1 MFDLN
6 LSQLLPP
13 LPDKADVITYTIK
26 VNDQVISDQIEVMQI
41 QVSRSFNRIPFTILR
56 VLESDVSTQ
65 RMEVSDQ
72 NLLSPGNKIE
82 IAVGYYSDEATIF
95 KGIIIRH
102 AIKIKNEKA
111 PLIEIE
117 CKDIAI
123 KMTVGRKNKYF
134 FNKTDSEIIEEIA
147 RSYGGDI
154 TPDVTSTDANHPHM
168 VQYFAT
174 DWDFVL
180 TRADANALLVSA
192 VDGRLIVKKPDFD
205 QSAKFVLNYGS
216 SIYEFEAEMDARDQ
230 YPAAKVVGWDA
241 SQQDILAAEANESGS
256 SVLGS
261 SALGGLASSVQGVA
275 QGGIGNLVADLF
287 GAGVNTDYTQ
297 VIGIDNYLA
306 QHSGTFT
313 NEELQAWAAAQY
325 QKSTLAKAKGRV
337 RFDGVADIYPGDC
350 IELQNVGLRHTG
362 KVFVTAVKH
371 EVQEGAWFTEA
382 QFGLP
387 HCWFAQEFED
397 IQDRPAADLLP
408 GVCGLQIGIV
418 TKIDNDPEG
427 EDRILVRMPLVDN
440 GAEGVWAR
448 MASQDAGS
456 GDNGG
461 RGSYFRPEED
471 DEVILG
477 FLNDDPRNPIVLGML
492 NSSRKPAQITAT
504 SANNEKGWITRSG
517 MKMLFDDEQ
526 KSWTV
531 ETPDGK
537 KVTINDS
544 EDTIQLE
551 DQHGNKIVMSS
562 DGITIDSS
570 KDLTLKAAGD
580 VSLEGMN
587 VNQKA
592 NQEMNIDGQAKAQLK
607 AVGDVV
613 IKGTFVKIN

>member
-1 MFDLN
+1 MIN
-6 LSQLLPP
+6 INPSQLLPP
-13 LPDKADVITYTIK
+13 LPDKTDVITYTIK
-26 VNDQVISDQIEVMQI
+26 VNEEVISDQLEVMQI
-41 QVSRSFNRIPFTILR
+41 QVNRSFNRIPYAILR

-72 NLLSPGNKIE
+72 DLLSPGNKIE
-82 IAVGYYSDEATIF
+82 VAVGYYSDETTIF

-102 AIKIKNEKA
+102 AIKVKSQKA

-117 CKDIAI
+117 CKDVAV

-134 FNKTDSEIIEEIA
+134 FNKTDGSIIEEIA
-147 RSYGGDI
+147 QSYKGEIQTEIKGA
-154 TPDVTSTDANHPHM
+154 DVEHPHM

-180 TRADANALLVSA
+180 TRADANALLVA
-192 VDGRLIVKKPDFD
+192 VVDGKLFAQKPDFN
-205 QSAKFVLNYGS
+205 QAAKHVFNYGS
-216 SIYEFEAEMDARDQ
+216 SLYEFEAEMDARDQ
-230 YPAAKVVGWDA
+230 YPAAKVA
-241 SQQDILAAEANESGS
+241 SWNPAEQKVLAAEADAAGS
-256 SVLGS
+256 SVLGGS
-261 SALGGLASSVQGVA
+261 GGLGGAISK
-275 QGGIGNLVADLF
+275 IGNLVADLR
-287 GAGVNTDYTQ
+287 GTGVNTDYTQ
-297 VIGIDNYLA
+297 VIGIGNYLA
-306 QHSGTFT
+306 QHSGVFT
-313 NEELQAWAAAQY
+313 NQELQAWASAQY
-325 QKSTLAKAKGRV
+325 QKSTLSKAKGRV

-350 IELQNVGLRHTG
+350 MELQNVGLRHTG
-362 KVFVTAVKH
+362 KVFVTAIKH
-371 EVQEGAWFTEA
+371 EVQEGSWFTEA

-387 HCWFAQEFED
+387 HCWFAQEFND

-408 GVCGLQIGIV
+408 GVCGLQIGVV
-418 TKIDNDPEG
+418 TKIENDPEG

-448 MASQDAGS
+448 VASQDAGL
-456 GDNGG
+456 GDDGVK
-461 RGSYFRPEED
+461 RGAYFRPQTN

-477 FLNDDPRNPIVLGML
+477 FLNDDPRSPIVLGML
-492 NSSRKPAQITAT
+492 HSSKNPSPITAT

-537 KVTINDS
+537 KATVNDT
-544 EDTIQLE
+544 DDVIQLE
-551 DQHGNKIVMSS
+551 DQYGNKIIMGS
-562 DGITIDSS
+562 DGITIDSAS
-570 KDLTLKAAGD
+570 DLNLKAAGD

-592 NQEMNIDGQAKAQLK
+592 NQEMNIGGQSKAQVK

>member
-1 MFDLN
+1 MFDIN
-6 LSQLLPP
+6 PSQLLSP
-13 LPDKADVITYTIK
+13 LPDKTDVITYTIK
-26 VNDQVISDQIEVMQI
+26 VNDQLISDQLEVMQI
-41 QVSRSFNRIPFTILR
+41 QVSRSFNRIPYAILR

-72 NLLSPGNKIE
+72 DVLSPGNKIE
-82 IAVGYYSDEATIF
+82 IAVGYYSDESTVF

-102 AIKIKNEKA
+102 AIKIKGHKS
-111 PLIEIE
+111 PTLEIE
-117 CKDIAI
+117 CKDIAV

-134 FNKTDSEIIEEIA
+134 FNKTDSDIIEEIA
-147 RSYGGDI
+147 RSYGNDI
-154 TPDVTSTDANHPHM
+154 TPDIASTDANHPHM
-168 VQYFAT
+168 VQYFAS
-174 DWDFVL
+174 DWDFAL

-192 VDGRLIVKKPDFD
+192 VDGKLVAKKPDFN
-205 QSAKFVLNYGS
+205 QVPKFVLNYGT

-241 SQQDILAAEANESGS
+241 SQQDVLAAEADESGS
-256 SVLGS
+256 SVLGGG
-261 SALGGLASSVQGVA
+261 ALGGLANAV

-287 GAGVNTDYTQ
+287 GTGVNTDYTQ
-297 VIGIDNYLA
+297 VIGIANYLA

-313 NEELQAWAAAQY
+313 NEELQAWATAQY

-337 RFDGVADIYPGDC
+337 RFDGIADIYPGDC

-387 HCWFAQEFED
+387 HCWFVQEFED

-408 GVCGLQIGIV
+408 GVCGLQVGIV
-418 TKIDNDPEG
+418 TKIENDPEG

-461 RGSYFRPEED
+461 RGAFFRPEED

-492 NSSRKPAQITAT
+492 NSSKKPAQLTAE

-517 MKMLFDDEQ
+517 TKMLFNDEQ
-526 KSWTV
+526 KGWIV

-537 KVTINDS
+537 KVIVNDA
-544 EDTIQLE
+544 DDAIQLE
-551 DQHGNKIVMSS
+551 DQHGNKIIMNSS
-562 DGITIDSS
+562 GIEIESAG
-570 KDLTLKAAGD
+570 DLKLKASGD
-580 VSLEGMN
+580 VNLEGMN
-587 VNQKA
+587 VKQKA
-592 NQEMNIDGQAKAQLK
+592 NQEMTIDGQSKAQLK